1 MCENLGRWLRSFCQQ
16 SSMSWCRGGWQFA
29 GAGRRKP
36 SSTAFI
42 TCRAGQKGK
51 GTALRRQ
58 NTDCTQ
64 TWQLGSPP
72 SSPPTA
78 SHSNITVGHAAGDSH
93 PGGTCP
99 SRVSRHRT

>member
-42 TCRAGQKGK
+42 TCRAGQKGE

-58 NTDCTQ
+58 NYR
-64 TWQLGSPP
+64 LHP
-72 SSPPTA
+72 
-78 SHSNITVGHAAGDSH
+78 NLAAGR
-93 PGGTCP
+93 P
-99 SRVSRHRT
+99 SLLTAHRQPQQYHRRARSRGLTSWWDMSQ